1 MTKRIPVSQLQ
12 NLWHDAQ
19 TVDKNDMDTEQNYN
33 NQTNAAIVNNFF
45 GSGVLVSSAEQNV
58 LFDSDN
64 LNSVQAAQ
72 EAANSFDGTGIN
84 VAVQPADNNLGN
96 QIEVELTESDVF
108 GRLSIKVAIIG
119 LAFDGSLIY
128 DRLTFHRNEKQVTAN
143 HYKEILTLVF
153 NDFKGNN
160 NCSRNNGGRI
170 VVREALSFELSR
182 DPIMVAQDV
191 EPNIFFRDFKTV
203 DSHTGLHTML
213 QNAIGSQYNVDDL
226 TITITQRNIR
236 EIDPND
242 VSTQIG
248 QKFKATTNNIQKVT
262 LLMGAFGNTS
272 APIANKFDWAG
283 DLIVSIY
290 PLQTTVSCP
299 TDIVPALAIDFDP
312 AQTPLVEVSFNQAE
326 LKDLGYVLN
335 DVVQPVDFIFNSTKI
350 AAAGGIN
357 IGNYYAVTF
366 RRSGA
371 SSSGTIFAESGND
384 RTNNSRLTIFSG
396 TWVDTNEEDLWF
408 QIWTDAAKVAD
419 GQGFDS
425 GNGILFDKTTI
436 DTETGA
442 VIDNQERNF
451 SFSTTGQGT
460 DNTGVIQAIE
470 SDSVTIQD
478 ERTGNNT
485 FSRKQFVPSFSFVSD
500 AALASLKS
508 ISEPLIVGCVS
519 DNNPKINPILN
530 KTQTVP
536 GLVKGD
542 NFCIINPDPDLLSLQ
557 LVGSKLI
564 PNSSKTFDYRI
575 FKVNYCVDGY
585 GDVNGDGIIDAS
597 DVARAS
603 ELIGESIYSSTTQAK
618 IVAGQISTLE
628 LLRAGVNGTGTIS
641 STDVNLIQNYVNR
654 TINSFP
660 VGSSFNHLCLTVQQS
675 VGRSDGY
682 YDCTDGYIRLDGYL
696 SQNKVLVSSLDP
708 NVAVYDGYL
717 FDVSMDGTDS
727 AFNTVSFAPINY
739 QIKFQSFW
747 QDYLLILNSNA
758 RLIPTTFT
766 YQNAI
771 VPNNCNPS
779 AVDCN
784 ELVGNIPSVD
794 VGRNDFFAP
803 DNLIIGTGELLRPDG
818 SNYKIDLEIGT
829 VVLELPANTISERS
843 INIFNV
849 FCANFNEGKT
859 ANGYSAMKYSDC
871 SFVGPNDLIEGK
883 IKFSVSI
890 LSLGNS
896 LDGTTINS
904 DIVGIFIDYTTG
916 LMTMSIK
923 NVLNSS
929 IFSDLR
935 VKIQILFF
943 LKKGGFNNKP
953 LTVSGTEVT
962 GLFS

>member
-1 MTKRIPVSQLQ
+1 MTKRIPVSQIQ

-45 GSGVLVSSAEQNV
+45 GSGVLVNSAEQNV
-58 LFDSDN
+58 LFDSDH
-64 LNSVQAAQ
+64 LDSVQAAK

-84 VAVQPADNNLGN
+84 AATQPADNNLGN
-96 QIEVELTESDVF
+96 QLEVELTESDVF
-108 GRLSIKVAIIG
+108 GRLSVKVVVIG

-143 HYKEILTLVF
+143 HYKQILTLIF

-160 NCSRNNGGRI
+160 NCSRNNGGRV

-191 EPNIFFRDFKTV
+191 EPNIFFRDFKVV
-203 DSHTGLHTML
+203 DGYTTLHTML
-213 QNAIGSQYNVDDL
+213 QNAIGSAYNVDDL
-226 TITITQRNIR
+226 VITTTQRNNR

-242 VSTQIG
+242 VTTQIG
-248 QKFKATTNNIQKVT
+248 QKFKATTNNIQKIT
-262 LLMGAFGNTS
+262 FLMGVFGNNS

-283 DLIVSIY
+283 DLIVSVY

-326 LKDLGYVLN
+326 LKDLGYILT
-335 DVVQPVDFIFNSTKI
+335 DVAQPIDFIFNSTKI

-357 IGNYYAVTF
+357 IGNYYAITF
-366 RRSGA
+366 RRSGSA
-371 SSSGTIFAESGND
+371 NSGTIFAESGND
-384 RTNNSRLTIFSG
+384 RTANSRLTIFSG

-436 DTETGA
+436 DEETGA
-442 VIDNQERNF
+442 VIDNQERYF

-470 SDSVTIQD
+470 LDSVTIQD

-485 FSRKQFVPSFSFVSD
+485 FSRKQFVPSFSFVSN
-500 AALASLKS
+500 AGLASLNS

-530 KTQTVP
+530 KTQTIP

-557 LVGSKLI
+557 LIGSKLI
-564 PNSSKTFDYRI
+564 PNSNKTYDYRI

-603 ELIGESIYSSTTQAK
+603 ELIGESITSTSTQAK
-618 IVAGQISTLE
+618 IVSGEISTLE

-675 VGRSDGY
+675 VGRADGY
-682 YDCTDGYIRLDGYL
+682 FDCTDGYVRLDGYI
-696 SQNKVLVSSLDP
+696 SHNKVLVNSLDP
-708 NVAVYDGYL
+708 NVALYDGYL
-717 FDVSMDGTDS
+717 FGVSIDGTDS
-727 AFNTVSFAPINY
+727 AFNTVPFTSINY

-771 VPNNCNPS
+771 VPNNCNPN
-779 AVDCN
+779 VIDCQ

-818 SNYKIDLEIGT
+818 SNYKIDSEIAT
-829 VVLELPANTISERS
+829 ITLELPTSSISEKS

-849 FCANFNEGKT
+849 FCADTGNGKT
-859 ANGYSAMKYSDC
+859 SSGYTCLKYADC
-871 SFVGPNDLIEGK
+871 STVQPVDLAEGR
-883 IKFSVSI
+883 IKFAISVQSYAT
-890 LSLGNS
+890 SN
-896 LDGTTINS
+896 DVVAVFV
-904 DIVGIFIDYTTG
+904 DPTTG
-916 LMTMSIK
+916 LMTLSSTIGTS
-923 NVLNSS
+923 SS
-929 IFSDLR
+929 IHADLR
-935 VKIQILFF
+935 TKILITVY
-943 LKKGGFNNKP
+943 LKKGGWVNSPVVVAN
-953 LTVSGTEVT
+953 TQVA